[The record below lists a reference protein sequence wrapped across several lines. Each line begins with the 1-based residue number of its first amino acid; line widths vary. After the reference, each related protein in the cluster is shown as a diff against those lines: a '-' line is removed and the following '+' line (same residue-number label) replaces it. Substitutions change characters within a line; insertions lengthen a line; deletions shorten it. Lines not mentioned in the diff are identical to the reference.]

1 MKTRATGKA
10 AGRKGWLVARLDE
23 IEPVAC
29 PCGMSRR
36 AFVDPANTAATLHL
50 VDISEDARAHYH
62 EKLTEIYYVLEG
74 EGHIELDGEM
84 VPVRPGSAVMIF
96 PGTRHRA
103 VGKLKVL
110 NIPVPPFD
118 PEDEHFDG

>member
-1 MKTRATGKA
+1 MKTDAAGKA
-10 AGRKGWLVARLDE
+10 AGRKGYMVARFDE
-23 IEPVAC
+23 IEPVPC

-36 AFVDPANTAATLHL
+36 AFADPANEVATLHL
-50 VDISEDARAHYH
+50 VEISEDARAHYH

-84 VPVRPGSAVMIF
+84 VPVRPGSAVLIF

-110 NIPVPPFD
+110 NVPVPAFD
-118 PEDEHFDG
+118 PADEHFD

>member
-1 MKTRATGKA
+1 MKTDATGRA
-10 AGRKGWLVARLDE
+10 AERKGYVIARLDE
-23 IEPVAC
+23 IEPVPC

-36 AFVDPANTAATLHL
+36 AFVDPSNTVATLHV

-62 EKLTEIYYVLEG
+62 ERLTEIYYVLEG

-84 VPVRPGSAVMIF
+84 VPVRPGSAVLIF

-110 NIPVPPFD
+110 NVPVPAFD
-118 PEDEHFDG
+118 AADEHFD